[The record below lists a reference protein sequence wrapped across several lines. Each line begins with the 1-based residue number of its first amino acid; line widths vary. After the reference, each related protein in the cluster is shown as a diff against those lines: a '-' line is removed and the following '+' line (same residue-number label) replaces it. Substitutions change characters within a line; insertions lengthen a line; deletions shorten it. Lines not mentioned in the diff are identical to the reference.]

1 MKGEEGVKN
10 PVNVVYGFPPA
21 PSVYIVKDKLKLII
35 VEVLLQQHKGDF
47 N

>member
-10 PVNVVYGFPPA
+10 PVNVVYGCP